1 MRSQKQTGSIVSV
14 ICDSGD
20 RYASTYYNA
29 DWLKE
34 ANIDIRPY
42 EKYLNLFLDGKS
54 SDVSL
59 ISLCKNIC
67 GSSVVAHC

>member
-1 MRSQKQTGSIVSV
+1 MLSKKQTGSIVSV

-20 RYASTYYNA
+20 RYAATYYDA

-42 EKYLNLFLDGKS
+42 EKYLNAFLDGRGA
-54 SDVSL
+54 DVSL
-59 ISLCKNIC
+59 IDLCKNVR
-67 GSSVVAHC
+67 SD